1 MLAGYLIGAPNV
13 AALPTASGTDPAPRL
28 PRPNAG
34 RAFARTNQGTPPEAW
49 RRLSQGYTTSRPL
62 ALSPRAAGF
71 DTPIILGG
79 RLLLSHRH
87 RRAFERYRWSGIG
100 KTGRG
105 RAQPFFPTCKRPAPS
120 ACKVLVRSS
129 PPPPQEHP
137 RIRLTVRLA
146 SPSAHMWIQRN
157 QAAQHGHGFHLNAQG
172 EQNGNEVSDLDPVN
186 FLRPGWR
193 RRTSGSVAMAMATR
207 SCTLWAS
214 SLRSRVSVEIK
225 QGQLPQARL
234 PIS

>member
-1 MLAGYLIGAPNV
+1 MLAGYLIGTPNV

-49 RRLSQGYTTSRPL
+49 RRLSQGYATSRPL

-87 RRAFERYRWSGIG
+87 RRAFERYRRSGIG

-129 PPPPQEHP
+129 PPARTP
-137 RIRLTVRLA
+137 A
-146 SPSAHMWIQRN
+146 DSPSSSTRISVRAHVDPTKSSC
-157 QAAQHGHGFHLNAQG
+157 AA
-172 EQNGNEVSDLDPVN
+172 
-186 FLRPGWR
+186 RPW
-193 RRTSGSVAMAMATR
+193 
-207 SCTLWAS
+207 
-214 SLRSRVSVEIK
+214 
-225 QGQLPQARL
+225 LP
-234 PIS
+234 P